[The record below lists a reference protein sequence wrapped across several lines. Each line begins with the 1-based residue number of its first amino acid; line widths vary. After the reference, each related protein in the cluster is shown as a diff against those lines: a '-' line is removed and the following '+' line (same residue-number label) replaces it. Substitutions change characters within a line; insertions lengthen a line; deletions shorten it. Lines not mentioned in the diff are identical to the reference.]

1 MYCISKGQS
10 SFRGSGGI
18 ASALSQAPF
27 LHFPYARSK
36 VRRYCISTRGS
47 WIHIL
52 VLANQIR
59 PPDLLVLLSANQISA
74 TDHMT
79 PFLQSDSSTWLVR
92 LGGIIESGWGRR
104 GRQLTRRCA
113 EGWWTCVLPGGRIPK
128 KSWRRSISISDAY
141 VDGNVRLWQGGQGH
155 SLLNPEIRFKWWF

>member
-1 MYCISKGQS
+1 MHAK
-10 SFRGSGGI
+10 
-18 ASALSQAPF
+18 SAIFTFSVWLGP
-27 LHFPYARSK
+27 K

-92 LGGIIESGWGRR
+92 LGGIIESGWGRG

-113 EGWWTCVLPGGRIPK
+113 EGWWTCVLPGGRMLK
-128 KSWRRSISISDAY
+128 KSWRKSISTSKAY
-141 VDGNVRLWQGGQGH
+141 ADGNVRLWQGGQGL
-155 SLLNPEIRFKWWF
+155 SLWILSDGSKPPFEIIRWFNINL